1 MLDNDAELSFQLF
14 GLKGQGGQF
23 VVQGREAGGEVFI
36 DPDES
41 HALPDA
47 TGIPCNKICGD
58 CRGRSKTKKAPDE
71 VELMMRQF
79 EADYAPARKRMKKQR
94 RSRHSLV
101 FILLSLFDFRPPGT
115 GRRLWT

>member
-58 CRGRSKTKKAPDE
+58 CRGRNGTFCASADTFRAL
-71 VELMMRQF
+71 ELTTAGIQPIF
-79 EADYAPARKRMKKQR
+79 S
-94 RSRHSLV
+94 RSRATAV
-101 FILLSLFDFRPPGT
+101 AAR
-115 GRRLWT
+115 